1 MASFPNIWTHRKVAE
16 TASKPCEICY
26 KPSASVLIT
35 PENKDFFYVCPSH
48 LKDKGF
54 ATPII
59 DEAAIAAKKKK
70 EMDDEI
76 ERVKQEFEEKQ
87 RKKQKEKETANK
99 NEKEKDGKDKKND
112 GKEDE
117 KKTDEKKKSDSASL
131 PAQISTPDEEP
142 RVFSLK
148 KALYQQRLDKKK
160 QAEIAKRNRESQTFT
175 LAQDLLILGPASYT
189 SYNLRLGIVAASYI
203 HEVFMLTA

>member
-1 MASFPNIWTHRKVAE
+1 MASFPNIWTHRKVAD

-70 EMDDEI
+70 ELDDEI

-87 RKKQKEKETANK
+87 KKKKEEDTSKK
-99 NEKEKDGKDKKND
+99 DDKEKDSKDKN
-112 GKEDE
+112 GEGETDE
-117 KKTDEKKKSDSASL
+117 KKTDEKKKSDTLASST
-131 PAQISTPDEEP
+131 QNSTPDEEP

-148 KALYQQRLDKKK
+148 KMFYQQRLDKKK
-160 QAEIAKRNRESQTFT
+160 QAEIARRNRERFQN
-175 LAQDLLILGPASYT
+175 P
-189 SYNLRLGIVAASYI
+189 NLFPQVPKGLP
-203 HEVFMLTA
+203 